1 MAAQLTQPPFTFF
14 NTTTRTASPS
24 SSSPMATPT
33 SADGRSASKR
43 RLINIQA
50 GLAELMLLNRL
61 RARTRR
67 DRGGDTLE
75 RAAQIIEVTSRHWF
89 ADASSVAAAEPHGLD
104 ATDVVNEAAMQLTAD
119 LANVPELAQ
128 R

>member
-1 MAAQLTQPPFTFF
+1 MAAQLTRPPFTFF
-14 NTTTRTASPS
+14 NSNTTRTASAPS
-24 SSSPMATPT
+24 PSF
-33 SADGRSASKR
+33 ADGRSASKR

-67 DRGGDTLE
+67 DRGGETLE
-75 RAAQIIEVTSRHWF
+75 RAARIIEVTSRHWF
-89 ADASSVAAAEPHGLD
+89 ADTASLVEVEPEGLD
-104 ATDVVNEAAMQLTAD
+104 AAQQLTAEAPALLD
-119 LANVPELAQ
+119 QPQ

>member
-1 MAAQLTQPPFTFF
+1 MPAQLTHPPFTFF
-14 NTTTRTASPS
+14 NTSTRTASPPS
-24 SSSPMATPT
+24 QAP
-33 SADGRSASKR
+33 ADGRSASKR

-67 DRGGDTLE
+67 DRGGETLE

-89 ADASSVAAAEPHGLD
+89 AESAALAESTPVPGDARLLNLQAANLHGMQD
-104 ATDVVNEAAMQLTAD
+104 GMQEAASEPTT
-119 LANVPELAQ
+119 PS

>member
-1 MAAQLTQPPFTFF
+1 MPAQLTHPPFTFF
-14 NTTTRTASPS
+14 NTSKRSATPS
-24 SSSPMATPT
+24 SPA

-67 DRGGDTLE
+67 DLASDTLE

-89 ADASSVAAAEPHGLD
+89 ADSMSTLSAEPGGAD
-104 ATDVVNEAAMQLTAD
+104 EASVLTAD
-119 LANVPELAQ
+119 MASLPELPEFLQ

>member
-1 MAAQLTQPPFTFF
+1 MAAQLTQQPFTFF
-14 NTTTRTASPS
+14 NP
-24 SSSPMATPT
+24 
-33 SADGRSASKR
+33 GNRSASPTSPTPVSTPADGPSANKR
-43 RLINIQA
+43 RLMNIQA

-61 RARTRR
+61 RARTQR

-89 ADASSVAAAEPHGLD
+89 ADASSVAAADPGSIDERMLL
-104 ATDVVNEAAMQLTAD
+104 AAAEVASL
-119 LANVPELAQ
+119 PELPQ

>member
-1 MAAQLTQPPFTFF
+1 MPAQLTQRPFTFF
-14 NTTTRTASPS
+14 NPSNHSASPS
-24 SSSPMATPT
+24 SPKPIPAP
-33 SADGRSASKR
+33 ADGLSASKR

-89 ADASSVAAAEPHGLD
+89 AEAANMTQAASAGLD
-104 ATDVVNEAAMQLTAD
+104 EPTVQLSAEAADMHNFT
-119 LANVPELAQ
+119 Q

>member
-1 MAAQLTQPPFTFF
+1 MPAQLTHPPFTFF
-14 NTTTRTASPS
+14 NTSNRSATPS
-24 SSSPMATPT
+24 SPAT
-33 SADGRSASKR
+33 ADGRSASKR
-43 RLINIQA
+43 RLISIQA

-67 DRGGDTLE
+67 DLASDTLE

-89 ADASSVAAAEPHGLD
+89 AEAVTAAESGSAFGETRLLNMQD
-104 ATDVVNEAAMQLTAD
+104 AGSE
-119 LANVPELAQ
+119 PELP

>member
-1 MAAQLTQPPFTFF
+1 MAAQLTQRPFTFF
-14 NTTTRTASPS
+14 NTTRTASPS
-24 SSSPMATPT
+24 SPA

-89 ADASSVAAAEPHGLD
+89 AESASLAAAEPDGLD
-104 ATDVVNEAAMQLTAD
+104 DATMQVAAEATDL
-119 LANVPELAQ
+119 PELPQ

>member
-1 MAAQLTQPPFTFF
+1 MPAQLTHPPFSFF
-14 NTTTRTASPS
+14 NTSTRTASRPS
-24 SSSPMATPT
+24 QAP
-33 SADGRSASKR
+33 ADGLSASKR

-89 ADASSVAAAEPHGLD
+89 AESLRTLSTEPGDTEEAS
-104 ATDVVNEAAMQLTAD
+104 M
-119 LANVPELAQ
+119 
-128 R
+128 